1 MQETQVQPLCQED
14 PGEGNGN
21 PLQYYCLENS
31 MDRGAWWA
39 AIYGTAKSWTRLSAC
54 THAHTS
60 KKWIYFFPGGS
71 DDKESN
77 CNAGDL
83 GSIPGSGRSWRRKWQ
98 PIPEFLPGKSHG
110 QRSLAGYSPRG
121 WKELDTT
128 SWLKKNNK
136 NIHIC
141 VCVCV
146 YTQRERML
154 FSH

>member
-1 MQETQVQPLCQED
+1 MKTLIQKDICTPLFIAALFTIANLWKQPKC
-14 PGEGNGN
+14 
-21 PLQYYCLENS
+21 PLIDEWIKMWNIYIYIYTHIFIYIALP
-31 MDRGAWWA
+31 WWLS
-39 AIYGTAKSWTRLSAC
+39 GKKSAC
-54 THAHTS
+54 
-60 KKWIYFFPGGS
+60 
-71 DDKESN
+71 
-77 CNAGDL
+77 NAWDIRSL
-83 GSIPGSGRSWRRKWQ
+83 PGSGRSWRRKWQ